1 MSLRFSVC
9 DSQARLCLK
18 RQMQSV
24 RSTAFRRHPAQLP
37 AKAGTTNNSQV
48 CFETKPG
55 INGRPPIAV
64 VPDTFLVFDH
74 VWDKRGY
81 VKKLTSHSMT
91 ARWVQRWKFSYLV
104 FDS

>member
-18 RQMQSV
+18 KQMQSV

-48 CFETKPG
+48 CFETKP
-55 INGRPPIAV
+55 
-64 VPDTFLVFDH
+64 DTLESVRQFDFEQSILN
-74 VWDKRGY
+74 D
-81 VKKLTSHSMT
+81 
-91 ARWVQRWKFSYLV
+91 
-104 FDS
+104 